1 MVVVFLR
8 VCVSCRF
15 DLFSKNVMSPKIEKK
30 NYRLVKTTERRSLL
44 LMRNYM
50 RYLTFNLFRNCSYSL
65 VHWVI
70 ISLFTSYVLIMLFKL
85 FVHLSYYCRWVS
97 ELYSSL
103 IYFCT
108 CVLCLLSITNLSLLM
123 GKKWWSGGTSSP
135 MMIWEV
141 RNYLVTQAYLVQ
153 SN

>member
-30 NYRLVKTTERRSLL
+30 NYRLVKTTEMGSLL

-50 RYLTFNLFRNCSYSL
+50 HYLNFDLFRNSSYSL

-70 ISLFTSYVLIMLFKL
+70 ISLFTCYVLILLFKL
-85 FVHLSYYCRWVS
+85 FVHLSYYCRWIN

-103 IYFCT
+103 FYSYTF
-108 CVLCLLSITNLSLLM
+108 VLFLIKTKLTLLM
-123 GKKWWSGGTSSP
+123 GIKWWSGRTSSP

-141 RNYLVTQAYLVQ
+141 RYFLVMQAYLVQ